1 MVCKKVN
8 YFTLLLSIIFFV
20 SCSNTS
26 IISEPNIYFDIEN
39 CNINSPEFMEE
50 SMKADN
56 EIYIIGHA
64 YGAPGK
70 GDFFPENLINFFS
83 KRLDPYQIN
92 HIALTGDFVRI
103 NNIESFKKVKNY
115 IDNNFSD
122 YFLSVGNHDVG
133 EEIGNLKNYYEIF
146 NEELFYQEFNEFLI
160 ISANFSNEDW
170 LPTLDYQIQIND
182 IIDNTNKKNII
193 ILSHQLFWLE
203 EINYEISANSDSL
216 LSSSLNKDSLS
227 WIENNDKNYIVISG
241 DYGAWGDTTYCK
253 EINSRLFIANGI
265 GDTTN
270 DTIIKIYDY
279 KDSLFIEEININN

>member
-115 IDNNFSD
+115 IDNNFR
-122 YFLSVGNHDVG
+122 
-133 EEIGNLKNYYEIF
+133 IIF
-146 NEELFYQEFNEFLI
+146 FQLVITMLV
-160 ISANFSNEDW
+160 
-170 LPTLDYQIQIND
+170 
-182 IIDNTNKKNII
+182 KK
-193 ILSHQLFWLE
+193 
-203 EINYEISANSDSL
+203 
-216 LSSSLNKDSLS
+216 
-227 WIENNDKNYIVISG
+227 
-241 DYGAWGDTTYCK
+241 
-253 EINSRLFIANGI
+253 
-265 GDTTN
+265 
-270 DTIIKIYDY
+270 
-279 KDSLFIEEININN
+279 